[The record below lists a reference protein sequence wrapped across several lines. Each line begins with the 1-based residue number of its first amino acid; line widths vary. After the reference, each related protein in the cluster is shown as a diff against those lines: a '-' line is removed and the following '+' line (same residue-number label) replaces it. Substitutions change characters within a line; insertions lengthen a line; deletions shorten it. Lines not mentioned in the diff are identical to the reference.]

1 MAQPAA
7 KMDYSQR
14 AVMQRALDKHPPQGP
29 VHAAA
34 RSEAVQQAL
43 AAYERADAD
52 ALELQAS
59 YRRWARIV
67 LRTTAVGGLLGAVV
81 LLPPGLLGGAAP
93 AVRGAVGGAQAV
105 ALVVGILA
113 MQWIAWRRP
122 LDGWMRER
130 AEAEHQRGEV
140 FRALVAAEAPPGA
153 DAKELTRQKLAVAM
167 EAHVGDQLA
176 FYKSACR
183 RHSKGA
189 SRVSPLRLLGYVLIA
204 LALALSI
211 ASLFEGLASLA
222 RYMSWHLPGWFEW
235 LAAKA
240 NWIVDNDGRR
250 WQVVAGTISS
260 SVLAYA
266 AARSLLDQNERNL
279 SLYTAVVQKLE
290 TLIETGRGAV
300 DTAAAEGRVA
310 DVAAFLDEARTIM
323 QSEHA
328 VWIGINRVAPTF
340 SKVKLS

>member
-1 MAQPAA
+1 MALPAA

-14 AVMQRALDKHPPQGP
+14 AVLQRALDKHAPEAPI
-29 VHAAA
+29 HAAA
-34 RSEAVQQAL
+34 KSEAVQQAL
-43 AAYERADAD
+43 AAYDRADAD

-67 LRTTAVGGLLGAVV
+67 LRATAVGGLLGAVV

-105 ALVVGILA
+105 ALVIGIIA

-130 AEAEHQRGEV
+130 AEAEHQRGEI
-140 FRALVAAEAPPGA
+140 FRALVAAEVPRA
-153 DAKELTRQKLAVAM
+153 DAKQLTRQKLAAAM

-189 SRVSPLRLLGYVLIA
+189 SRVSPLRLLGYALIA
-204 LALALSI
+204 LALVLSI
-211 ASLFEGLASLA
+211 ASLLDGLAELA
-222 RYMSWHLPGWFEW
+222 RHMNWSRPGWLEW
-235 LAAKA
+235 LASQAH
-240 NWIVDNDGRR
+240 WIVDNDGRR

-290 TLIETGRGAV
+290 TLIETGRGAAE
-300 DTAAAEGRVA
+300 TAAAEGHVA
-310 DVAAFLDEARTIM
+310 DVAAFLDQARTIL